1 MHIYSGGS
9 SQFPDFGLR
18 LENEI
23 RNQFS
28 TKILQ
33 GDRSRLEKYQV
44 SVKVQ
49 PKKHHVFL
57 GGSVLAELMNDNV
70 EFWTTKKE
78 YDEMGIDYLMAKLN
92 VS

>member
-1 MHIYSGGS
+1 M
-9 SQFPDFGLR
+9 
-18 LENEI
+18 
-23 RNQFS
+23 
-28 TKILQ
+28 
-33 GDRSRLEKYQV
+33 